1 MLSYYY
7 TPMLKKLE
15 SYFEFARL
23 GTNWRIEILAG
34 VTTFLTMAYIVLVN
48 PAILAAAGM
57 PLAAVTAATC
67 LSAGFASILMG
78 IVARYPIALAPGMGL
93 NAYFAYAVCIK
104 LHVPW
109 QTALGAVFLSG
120 VLFLALTAVGI
131 RQMILRAIP
140 HELYAAVASGIGLFI
155 ALIGFRNAGL
165 VVADSNTLVSLGNI
179 RNPTAALALL
189 GLLLMVALE
198 VQKSPR
204 RHPHRR
210 PLHHRPRLGAG
221 PDPLDARRRRPLHR
235 WLDTAFQLDI
245 RGALNKGLLEIVFV
259 FFFVDL
265 FDNLGTLVAVT
276 KRAGLIE
283 ADHSIPRLN
292 RILFT
297 DATATVFGSL
307 TGTSTVTSYV
317 ESTAGVAAGGRSGVT
332 AIVTGLLFLAAI
344 GAAPFVGIVPP
355 AATAPALI
363 LVGSMMLSTISEI
376 RWREPLIAVPAFLTL
391 VLIPFT
397 FSIANGLGFGIIS
410 WAALHLAA
418 GKIRKQDWL
427 LYLLAALFLVR
438 FIYLGRKLGLLSSA
452 CNQKGATMRWYH
464 YIAYFFGG
472 AFLANS
478 LPHLGNGISGR
489 AFQSPFASPPGEGL
503 SSSTVNVLW
512 GLL

>member
-1 MLSYYY
+1 MLDQ
-7 TPMLKKLE
+7 LE
-15 SYFEFARL
+15 GYFEFTRL
-23 GTNWRIEILAG
+23 KTNWRTEILAG

-67 LSAGFASILMG
+67 LSAGFASIMMG

-104 LHVPW
+104 MHVPW

-120 VLFLALTAVGI
+120 VIFLALTAVGI
-131 RQMILRAIP
+131 RQMILQAIP

-155 ALIGFRNAGL
+155 ALIGFQKAGL
-165 VVADSNTLVSLGNI
+165 VVGDPNTLIGLGSI
-179 RNPTAALALL
+179 RNPTTVLALV
-189 GLLLMVALE
+189 GLLIMVALE
-198 VQKSPR
+198 VRKVR
-204 RHPHRR
+204 
-210 PLHHRPRLGAG
+210 GAILIG
-221 PDPLDARRRRPLHR
+221 VLSITGIAWAMGLTHWTP
-235 WLDTAFQLDI
+235 TAGGVHELTKTALQLDI
-245 RGALNKGLLEIVFV
+245 RGALNKGILEIVFV

-276 KRAGLIE
+276 KRAGLIGE
-283 ADHSIPRLN
+283 DHSIPRLN

-344 GAAPFVGIVPP
+344 GAAPFVGIVPA

-363 LVGSMMLSTISEI
+363 LVGSMMLSSIGEI
-376 RWREPLIAVPAFLTL
+376 PWHNPLVAVPAFLTL

-397 FSIANGLGFGIIS
+397 YSIANGLGFGIIA

-418 GKIRKQDWL
+418 GKLRKQDWL
-427 LYLLAALFLVR
+427 LYVLAALFLAR
-438 FIYLGRKLGLLSSA
+438 FIYMGSS
-452 CNQKGATMRWYH
+452 
-464 YIAYFFGG
+464 
-472 AFLANS
+472 
-478 LPHLGNGISGR
+478 
-489 AFQSPFASPPGEGL
+489 
-503 SSSTVNVLW
+503 
-512 GLL
+512 